1 MGKEVFSGFFKKVPN
16 VAKYIKR
23 ELLSDDSH
31 FSIVEAYKKMRTN
44 FLFMLGGNKKIV
56 AFASTIANEGK
67 TTNCLNLAIAFSKV
81 GKRVLVV
88 DVDMRKPQVN
98 NYLNVPLSPG
108 LSDYLGEFTDEIPI
122 CKTEYKEIDV
132 IPAGTLP
139 PSPPELLM
147 TERYAELLEKLREQY
162 DYVFIDTPPVHLVT
176 DLAVFV
182 SKIDGVVFV
191 VREKT
196 VPVSV
201 LKKAVESLQNVGG
214 KVLGFILNDSERS
227 TAVSK
232 YSYRRRYADKYGYGY
247 GYGYGYSATKARE
260 KAQEDFTKA
269 ERKKENGEKSKKAKK

>member
-1 MGKEVFSGFFKKVPN
+1 MEGFGWFNKNKDA
-16 VAKYIKR
+16 AKYVR
-23 ELLSDDSH
+23 RSLLSDDSH

-44 FLFMLGGNKKIV
+44 FLFMLGGDKKVV

-67 TTNCLNLAIAFSKV
+67 TTNCLNLAISFAKV
-81 GKRVLVV
+81 GKRVVV
-88 DVDMRKPQVN
+88 IDVDMRKPQVH

-108 LSDYLGEFTDEIPI
+108 LSDVLGKFVSDIPI
-122 CKTEYKEIDV
+122 SKTAYENLDV

-139 PSPPELLM
+139 PAPPELLM
-147 TERYAELLEKLREQY
+147 TQEFSELLELLKEKY
-162 DYVFIDTPPVHLVT
+162 DYIFIDTPPVHLVT
-176 DLAVFV
+176 DLAVFA

-201 LKKAVESLQNVGG
+201 LRKSIESLESVGG

-227 TAVSK
+227 TSFSK

-247 GYGYGYSATKARE
+247 GYGSSKEDHKEFIEKQE
-260 KAQEDFTKA
+260 KAKE
-269 ERKKENGEKSKKAKK
+269 KK